1 MTNKSSILTFLL
13 LLAAGVLGG
22 CIDRLDFFG
31 DTQGGQLVIYGMV
44 NDTDE
49 VQRLEISRT
58 NLQGF
63 NPKGEDGASVT
74 LLTQDGRRLRYTNTG
89 NGEYQLAGFK
99 GTPGQ
104 SYSIEVIID
113 KDIYESTVQT
123 MPTILAVDNL
133 EFRFGREMLDTE
145 AEEGVFV
152 VSATTNFPEGDNSGF
167 FRWTALETYQWQ
179 RTWLPCVGLCPPPPN
194 PCYISDLMDPNRIT
208 LFDGSSS
215 RTRQT
220 RQEIA
225 KRAVDNSFIGIFYV
239 SLKQHSITRD
249 AFEYWRKI
257 DLIVNNRGSL
267 FDIPPA
273 PVYGNITNKNNPDEI
288 VLGFFEVAR
297 VKYTRKFVNPADV
310 PFFLTRPCDIV
321 VGKPAEDYAAECV
334 QCEVRA
340 KGRAWTTT
348 APEWWF
354 KD

>member
-1 MTNKSSILTFLL
+1 MTNHKTGILMIWLL
-13 LLAAGVLGG
+13 MTGLLNS

-31 DTQGGQLVIYGMV
+31 NTQGGQLVIYGMV
-44 NDTDE
+44 NDVDE
-49 VQRLEISRT
+49 SQSVQISRT
-58 NLQGF
+58 NLLGF

-74 LLTQDGRRLRYTNTG
+74 LLTQDGRRLRYSNTG
-89 NGEYQLAGFK
+89 NGNYILADFK

-104 SYSIEVIID
+104 SYSLEIFIGKELYV
-113 KDIYESTVQT
+113 STVQT
-123 MPTILAVDNL
+123 MPSILAVDSL
-133 EFRFGREMLDTE
+133 EFRFGREPLSTG

-152 VSATTNFPEGDNSGF
+152 VSATSKIPESEKSGF
-167 FRWTALETYQWQ
+167 FRWTAVETYQWQ
-179 RTWLPCVGLCPPPPN
+179 RTWLPCAGLCPPPPD
-194 PCYISDLMDPNRIT
+194 PCYITDLMDPNRIN
-208 LFDGSSS
+208 LFDGSNT

-220 RQEIA
+220 KQEIA
-225 KRAVDNSFIGIFYV
+225 KRAVDNSFVGIFYV

-273 PVYGNITNKNNPDEI
+273 PVHGNITNKDYPEEI

-297 VKYTRKFVNPADV
+297 VRYTRKYVNPADV
-310 PFFLTRPCDIV
+310 PFFLSRPCDIII
-321 VGKPAEDYAAECV
+321 GKPAEDYAAECV

-340 KGRAWTTT
+340 KGRSWTTT

-354 KD
+354 ID

>member
-1 MTNKSSILTFLL
+1 M
-13 LLAAGVLGG
+13 LGS

-31 DTQGGQLVIYGMV
+31 NTQGGQLVIYGML
-44 NDTDE
+44 NDVDE
-49 VQRLEISRT
+49 IQSVQISRT
-58 NLQGF
+58 NFLGF

-74 LLTQDGRRLRYTNTG
+74 LLTQDGRRLRYSNTG
-89 NGEYQLAGFK
+89 NGNYILTDFK

-104 SYSIEVIID
+104 SYSLEVFVG
-113 KDIYESTVQT
+113 KELYVSTVQT
-123 MPTILAVDNL
+123 MPNILAVDSL
-133 EFRFGREMLDTE
+133 EFRFGRELLNSE
-145 AEEGVFV
+145 AEEGVFT
-152 VSATTNFPEGDNSGF
+152 VSATSKIPAGENSGF
-167 FRWTALETYQWQ
+167 FRWTAEETYQWQ

-194 PCYISDLMDPNRIT
+194 PCYISDLMDPNRIN
-208 LFDGSSS
+208 LFDGNSS

-220 RQEIA
+220 SQEIA

-273 PVYGNITNKNNPDEI
+273 PVYGNITNRNNPDEI

-297 VKYTRKFVNPADV
+297 VRYTRKYVNPADV
-310 PFFLTRPCDIV
+310 PFFLTRPCEII
-321 VGKPAEDYAAECV
+321 VGKPASEYAAECV

>member
-1 MTNKSSILTFLL
+1 MTNHKTGLLMIWLLMTGLLSS
-13 LLAAGVLGG
+13 

-31 DTQGGQLVIYGMV
+31 DTQGGQLVIYGMI
-44 NDTDE
+44 NDVDE
-49 VQRLEISRT
+49 TQSVQISRT
-58 NLQGF
+58 NFLGF

-74 LLTQDGRRLRYTNTG
+74 LLTQDGRRLRYSNTG
-89 NGEYQLAGFK
+89 NGNYILADFK

-104 SYSIEVIID
+104 SYSLEVFIG
-113 KDIYESTVQT
+113 KELYVSTVQT
-123 MPTILAVDNL
+123 MPTILAVDSL
-133 EFRFGREMLDTE
+133 EFGFGREPLSTG

-152 VSATTNFPEGDNSGF
+152 VSATSKIPESEKSGF
-167 FRWTALETYQWQ
+167 FRWTAVETYQWQ
-179 RTWLPCVGLCPPPPN
+179 RTWLPCTGLCPPPPN
-194 PCYISDLMDPNRIT
+194 PCYITDLMDPNRIN
-208 LFDGSSS
+208 LFDGSTTS
-215 RTRQT
+215 TRQT

-225 KRAVDNSFIGIFYV
+225 KRAVDNSFVGIFYV

-273 PVYGNITNKNNPDEI
+273 PVYGNITNKDYPEEI

-297 VKYTRKFVNPADV
+297 VRYTRKYVNPADV
-310 PFFLTRPCDIV
+310 PFFLSRPCDIV

-340 KGRAWTTT
+340 KGRAWTYFP
-348 APEWWF
+348 PEWWLR
-354 KD
+354 D